1 MLKTR
6 IAKIAAITVGLT
18 FALSFSVDTA
28 GAVTIAELQAQI
40 NALMAQL
47 AALQGG
53 SVFTGTAITSDLTIG
68 STGAQVVA
76 LQSALVAQGHLV
88 MPAGVAMGYF
98 GSLTKAAV
106 IKWQAA
112 NGVPNTG
119 YFGPLSRAK
128 FNASGATGT
137 VPGST
142 VGGGTVGGTIGTPGV
157 EGTITVSLNPSPAS
171 GVKLYEGD
179 SKKQVLGIKL
189 EAQQSDIKVER
200 IKVDL
205 DSITNTGDN
214 LTYTKIAQKIYVMDG
229 STVLASSDLNSD
241 TVVKDGS
248 DYFITLS
255 GFGFIVPAQ
264 TIKVL
269 YIALDARSS
278 WDSTYDNDSWSLGIQ
293 VDGVRGV
300 DGVGVNEYGP
310 STAFT
315 RTFSSTAD
323 LVDSATLA
331 ISLNSGTPATQQVIC
346 QTGTSSDE
354 CDGLEVAKID
364 FKAEKDQ
371 IKVTDFVLDIARAGG
386 AAATSSTAY
395 LYDGSSLVGSASVAS
410 TDANTMTATFSDID
424 WIIPADTTKTLSVKF
439 DIIDAVLVADTFI
452 ASTDAGDT
460 TAENSAGT
468 AVVAT
473 GSADA
478 KTITIRKEGP
488 ELTLLSKSITTD
500 GVPMGSPF
508 SGGTSTSTLTAK
520 FNVRVK
526 ALGADLSLGT
536 SASTTPAFAKTL
548 AVNSFTVYKE
558 GVAAAVNHAT
568 STSYTIP
575 STCVTSTTNS
585 CTLAEGASVD
595 IEVTYLVPGR
605 LADGTSADATTG
617 LYSVG
622 LERFNWNT
630 TTSAVQE
637 TTFMAGLT
645 DWRTADVSFP

>member
-47 AALQGG
+47 ASLQGS
-53 SVFTGTAITSDLTIG
+53 SVPAGASITSDLTIG

-248 DYFITLS
+248 
-255 GFGFIVPAQ
+255 
-264 TIKVL
+264 
-269 YIALDARSS
+269 
-278 WDSTYDNDSWSLGIQ
+278 
-293 VDGVRGV
+293 
-300 DGVGVNEYGP
+300 
-310 STAFT
+310 
-315 RTFSSTAD
+315 
-323 LVDSATLA
+323 
-331 ISLNSGTPATQQVIC
+331 
-346 QTGTSSDE
+346 
-354 CDGLEVAKID
+354 
-364 FKAEKDQ
+364 
-371 IKVTDFVLDIARAGG
+371 
-386 AAATSSTAY
+386 
-395 LYDGSSLVGSASVAS
+395 
-410 TDANTMTATFSDID
+410 
-424 WIIPADTTKTLSVKF
+424 
-439 DIIDAVLVADTFI
+439 
-452 ASTDAGDT
+452 
-460 TAENSAGT
+460 
-468 AVVAT
+468 
-473 GSADA
+473 
-478 KTITIRKEGP
+478 
-488 ELTLLSKSITTD
+488 
-500 GVPMGSPF
+500 
-508 SGGTSTSTLTAK
+508 
-520 FNVRVK
+520 
-526 ALGADLSLGT
+526 
-536 SASTTPAFAKTL
+536 
-548 AVNSFTVYKE
+548 
-558 GVAAAVNHAT
+558 
-568 STSYTIP
+568 
-575 STCVTSTTNS
+575 
-585 CTLAEGASVD
+585 
-595 IEVTYLVPGR
+595 
-605 LADGTSADATTG
+605 
-617 LYSVG
+617 
-622 LERFNWNT
+622 
-630 TTSAVQE
+630 
-637 TTFMAGLT
+637 
-645 DWRTADVSFP
+645 